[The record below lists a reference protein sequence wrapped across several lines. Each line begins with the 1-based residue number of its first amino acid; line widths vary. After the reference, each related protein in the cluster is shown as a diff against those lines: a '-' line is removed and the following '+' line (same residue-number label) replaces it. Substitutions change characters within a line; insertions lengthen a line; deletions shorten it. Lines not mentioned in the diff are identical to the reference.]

1 MRRLLFTPSS
11 TPVVPRPGA
20 LLLFIQE
27 AQLALVYQADR

>member
-27 AQLALVYQADR
+27 AQLALVYRADR